1 MQKVSFME
9 QLQLSLHISL
19 SMLAPQG
26 CFAFACYNIYV
37 AVLSFD
43 DQSLAHVPQCEQ
55 RIADS
60 EAEAE
65 QASEESE
72 KSLQER
78 AKEGA
83 GRMTNSIQEAYD
95 DIKAKAN
102 S

>member
-1 MQKVSFME
+1 MPCLCFLLMIS
-9 QLQLSLHISL
+9 QLANVTH
-19 SMLAPQG
+19 
-26 CFAFACYNIYV
+26 
-37 AVLSFD
+37 
-43 DQSLAHVPQCEQ
+43 CELCN
-55 RIADS
+55 ADS

-65 QASEESE
+65 QASEEGE

>member
-1 MQKVSFME
+1 MFSFND
-9 QLQLSLHISL
+9 QLANGTH
-19 SMLAPQG
+19 
-26 CFAFACYNIYV
+26 
-37 AVLSFD
+37 
-43 DQSLAHVPQCEQ
+43 CEQ
-55 RIADS
+55 HIADS

-65 QASEESE
+65 QASEEGE